1 MLQQCPFH
9 PFLKMFVKQPGL
21 QTQNMF
27 LHVPA
32 CSSQKN
38 PISICMYICR
48 YIYIYSSPHKDRK
61 VNHHYFRMSR
71 VFVWHRLRLSV
82 ASQGFGTLVSVIYR
96 DGTKLWRGVLDF
108 HSAYGISMGFMIF
121 HCPINPYIGNNHPGF
136 MIIYYDWLLVWNIF
150 YVL

>member
-1 MLQQCPFH
+1 MSISS
-9 PFLKMFVKQPGL
+9 FLKNVCKA
-21 QTQNMF
+21 TWIANAE
-27 LHVPA
+27 HVPA
-32 CSSQKN
+32 CS
-38 PISICMYICR
+38 CMFLRVPPKRIRSAYVCI
-48 YIYIYSSPHKDRK
+48 YVDIYIYSSPHKDRK